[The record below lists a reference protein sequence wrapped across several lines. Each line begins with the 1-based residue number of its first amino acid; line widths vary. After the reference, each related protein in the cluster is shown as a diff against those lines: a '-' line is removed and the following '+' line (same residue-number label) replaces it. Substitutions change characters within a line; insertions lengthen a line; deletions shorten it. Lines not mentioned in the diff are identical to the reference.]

1 MMNRLTHEKDQKIED
16 NIIKYVRNFLEKK
29 K

>member
-1 MMNRLTHEKDQKIED
+1 MMNRLTHEKDQKIEH

>member
-1 MMNRLTHEKDQKIED
+1 MMNRLTPEKDQKIEH